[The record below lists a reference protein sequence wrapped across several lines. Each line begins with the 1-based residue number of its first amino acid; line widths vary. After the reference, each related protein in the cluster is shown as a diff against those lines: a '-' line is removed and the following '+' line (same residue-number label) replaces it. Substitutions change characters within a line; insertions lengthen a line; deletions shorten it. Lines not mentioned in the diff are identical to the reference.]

1 MKKYAEFE
9 TIYDNMIKTRT
20 QIATSLGFDNYVAFA
35 DVLMNRWDYDRP
47 MIETYRSEV
56 LQKIVPVT
64 QKLYQRQAQRNGL
77 ENSTSMIYHSF
88 FQQEMPHLL
97 VRPKN

>member
-1 MKKYAEFE
+1 
-9 TIYDNMIKTRT
+9 MIKTRT

-56 LQKIVPVT
+56 LKKIVPVT
-64 QKLYQRQAQRNGL
+64 QKL
-77 ENSTSMIYHSF
+77 
-88 FQQEMPHLL
+88 
-97 VRPKN
+97 